1 MADER
6 NRRVLTIQS
15 HVVSQPLTRTCNSFR
30 LVHAIH
36 FPMHSCMLHRLVSK
50 QVSGYCGNK
59 AATFPLQTLGYEVDV
74 MNTVEFSNHT
84 GTRLRPV
91 SWGGRRVPAEELK
104 DLFDGMEKN
113 GLVDDY
119 THLLTGKYVFLSVYV
134 NSELSGSREDFYAI
148 YGRIHWCRSESA
160 CGVGDGR
167 RAQTAQSKIDN
178 LAATC
183 SVSSHSRFRSVCD
196 PVMGDDGE
204 LYVSNEVVPLYRQIM
219 RLADVVTPNQFEAE
233 TLASTSITS
242 IATAHQALSLIHDL
256 GPTYV
261 VITTVSLPI
270 HHLNPS
276 VSISSSPTPPLFC
289 LGSHRAT
296 PIATPRQFFVSFPTY
311 PGYFTGTGDLFSAL
325 LVARL
330 TEALEEEEAGAG
342 ASDLSPLARAVLKV
356 VASVSQVVKRTR
368 ERQKN
373 FVAEGE
379 GKPGEA
385 EIVRRCE
392 LQVVQGKKEIENP
405 VVGADITFGML

>member
-1 MADER
+1 MSVSLGF
-6 NRRVLTIQS
+6 RVPCLLTDQQWLTNGIVAYLPYNPTLS
-15 HVVSQPLTRTCNSFR
+15 LDTVVGPGAPWKKPKPVQLGSYPLPIMC
-30 LVHAIH
+30 
-36 FPMHSCMLHRLVSK
+36 PPHS
-50 QVSGYCGNK
+50 GNK

-84 GTRLRPV
+84 GYP

-119 THLLTGKYVFLSVYV
+119 THLLTGKYGFLSVYV

-167 RAQTAQSKIDN
+167 RAQTAQSKIDVWSGVEDRTWQ
-178 LAATC
+178 LRVLSPHTHDFA
-183 SVSSHSRFRSVCD
+183 
-196 PVMGDDGE
+196 
-204 LYVSNEVVPLYRQIM
+204 Q
-219 RLADVVTPNQFEAE
+219 

-242 IATAHQALSLIHDL
+242 IATVHQALSLIHDL

-276 VSISSSPTPPLFC
+276 VSSSPTPPLFC

-373 FVAEGE
+373 FVVEGE